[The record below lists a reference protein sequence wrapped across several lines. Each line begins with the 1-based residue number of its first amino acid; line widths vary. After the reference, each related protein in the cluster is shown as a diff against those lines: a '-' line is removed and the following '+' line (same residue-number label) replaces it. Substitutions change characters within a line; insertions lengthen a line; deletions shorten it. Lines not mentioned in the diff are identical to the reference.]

1 MAKKNKIE
9 RGNIRSNAKKIPLAS
24 NIPSPDTLKVSFKYL
39 DIIGNEKFSI
49 AICPDGYLETF
60 LDKLR
65 ELSRLKTKEFKSNRS
80 SAWRSHPINFS
91 ETTEPNGFNNINEQV
106 YSGHA
111 WQFNLTVNKYGRI
124 HGFLISDT
132 FYVVWIDPKHKLYP
146 SKNHK

>member
-60 LDKLR
+60 LDKRVVTPKNQRVQIKQIVCLAV
-65 ELSRLKTKEFKSNRS
+65 T
-80 SAWRSHPINFS
+80 PD
-91 ETTEPNGFNNINEQV
+91 
-106 YSGHA
+106 
-111 WQFNLTVNKYGRI
+111 QFQ
-124 HGFLISDT
+124 
-132 FYVVWIDPKHKLYP
+132 
-146 SKNHK
+146 